1 MSSMICPVCRT
12 EYAGWALKCSTCGVA
27 TVMEGDRIDVLSL
40 PEDAQ
45 VVYEL
50 VEWTVDQRAH
60 LGELLAEA
68 DVPHAWEDTDV
79 IVAEVDEALVDELCA
94 IVEGGPEA
102 MSAES
107 GDGLDDVDEIDDEA
121 DLDDGDEDDI
131 PEGEVAEISYE
142 LDEWEQEHRDA
153 LIARLAESSIAST
166 WEGTTLVVA
175 PEDEDAVDAL
185 IEEIAPM
192 PEELPEADQEVLGD
206 LFVAADQLHRSAAD
220 EDGLRR
226 LTAVIDL
233 VDGSSAPF
241 GMDAKVWD
249 TIVDG
254 ADELADLLADGADDE
269 LIEESASQLR
279 GLLRPFV

>member
-1 MSSMICPVCRT
+1 
-12 EYAGWALKCSTCGVA
+12 VA
-27 TVMEGDRIDVLSL
+27 TVMEGERIDVLSL

-60 LGELLAEA
+60 LGELLAES
-68 DVPHAWEDTDV
+68 DIPHAWEDTDV

-94 IVEGGPEA
+94 IVEGGPDA
-102 MSAES
+102 LSAEP
-107 GDGLDDVDEIDDEA
+107 GDEVDDYDDVEGIDDES
-121 DLDDGDEDDI
+121 DIDEGDDDGGEDI

-166 WEGTTLVVA
+166 WEGTTLVVG

-185 IEEIAPM
+185 IEEIAPT